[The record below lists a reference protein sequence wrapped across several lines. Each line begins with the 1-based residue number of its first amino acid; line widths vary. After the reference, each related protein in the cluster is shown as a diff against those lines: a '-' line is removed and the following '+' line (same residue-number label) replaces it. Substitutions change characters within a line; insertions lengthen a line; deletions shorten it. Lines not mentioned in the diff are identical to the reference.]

1 MNYTEKLH
9 LNKPEKAEQYNLDHW
24 NDNSDTIDAYAT
36 QETTER
42 QEADTLLQQGVNQA
56 KQFSNM
62 QGTAAISQGGTGETT
77 AQAALNALHGSVQT
91 QNAIDTNDEVTFIK
105 RTPADAQQ
113 GTPETIDV
121 KDVTVETLANKVFA
135 LLKAN
140 NANLFG
146 ANDNGFVPKAGSAS
160 ANSFLNAQGSW
171 LNPSYSETLIN
182 VTASESYTINENTIL
197 KITASAAVTVVLANP
212 TLVGT
217 TVTIINGSDTLT
229 HSLSTT
235 NVEGSTVDSILPNS
249 YCKIAWNG
257 SAWVNITAPAVGS
270 TFVRYP
276 AQNSPDEV
284 YPCSKWS
291 DISSSYAGAF
301 FRAAGGNA
309 QAFANQTNYQSDAT
323 AVKGLSVDNK
333 DLSHTHTHGYNA
345 TSGSP
350 QLFAAGGYSFIGVN
364 NLTVAT
370 ATTAATITMNHD
382 HSLSSSDAET
392 RPINYTVQ
400 IWKRIA

>member
-1 MNYTEKLH
+1 MNYTTKLH

-42 QEADTLLQQGVNQA
+42 QEADTLLQQGVNDS

-62 QGTAAISQGGTGETT
+62 QGTAAISQGGTGQTT
-77 AQAALNALHGSVQT
+77 AQAALNALHSGVQT
-91 QNAIDTNDEVTFIK
+91 QSGINADDEVTYIE
-105 RTPADAQQ
+105 RTPADVQQ

-121 KDVTVETLANKVFA
+121 KNVTVETLANKVFD
-135 LLKAN
+135 LLKSN
-140 NANLFG
+140 NANIFG
-146 ANDNGFVPKAGSAS
+146 ANSNGLVPKSGSAS
-160 ANSFLNAQGSW
+160 QNAFLNAQGSW

-182 VTASESYTINENTIL
+182 VTTSESYTLNENTIL
-197 KITASAAVTVVLANP
+197 KITATAAVTIVLANP
-212 TLVGT
+212 TLIGT

-235 NVEGSTVDSILPNS
+235 NVKGSTVDSILPNS

-257 SAWVNITAPAVGS
+257 SAWVNIAAPAVGS
-270 TFVRYP
+270 PFTRYP
-276 AQNSPDEV
+276 NMKSPEEI

-309 QAFANQTNYQSDAT
+309 QAFANQTNPQDDAT
-323 AVKGLSVDNK
+323 AVNGLSVGSK
-333 DLSHTHTHGYNA
+333 DLSHTHGYNA
-345 TSGSP
+345 TSGNAA
-350 QLFAAGGYSFIGVN
+350 LFAGGNVPLIGIN
-364 NLTVAT
+364 NTTVPT
-370 ATTAATITMNHD
+370 ATTAASPATMNHN
-382 HSLSSSDAET
+382 HSLNGDTET
-392 RPINYTVQ
+392 RPVNYTYQ